1 MYIFSRFS
9 EPFSHM
15 NQSRDNFTGFFA
27 VVLAAAGSAIG
38 LGNIWRFP
46 YVMGMYGGGAFLLVY
61 LLFVLG
67 LGVPLMLSEFAI
79 GRRSQSNLVRAFVKS
94 APGTRW
100 HYIGIMGIV
109 ASLLILAFYTTIAGW
124 TLEYTVK
131 MVAGAFRDADAA
143 AVDGMLTQFIS
154 QPVMPLL
161 YQALFLATGGWIV
174 MKGVQKGI
182 ETFSKILMP
191 ILALLLLVLAVRS
204 LLLEGAS
211 EGLAFMF
218 KPDFSKLSLQG
229 ILNAL
234 GQAFFSLSLGMGCLL
249 TYGSYIKREDVLLK
263 TSLTVVFFDSFF
275 AVAAGVII
283 FPAVFSFGIAPNSG
297 VDLIFK
303 TLPMVFQLMPYGT
316 LFGTLFFVLIMIAAL
331 TSIISLL
338 EVGVSCFAEE
348 TGTSRTRATLGVM
361 AVVMLLGVLATWS
374 FGPLKDFA
382 PGGKTFFGWFDYLT
396 ANVLLPLGAMAISLF
411 VGWYW
416 TKKASVDELTNGT
429 PRHVRHVRIFFF
441 VIRYVAPLAILA
453 IFLSGVAG

>member
-1 MYIFSRFS
+1 
-9 EPFSHM
+9 M
-15 NQSRDNFTGFFA
+15 NHSRDNFTGFLA

-46 YVMGMYGGGAFLLVY
+46 YIMGMYGGGAFLLVY

-79 GRRSQSNLVRAFVKS
+79 GRRSQSNLVRAFQKS

-109 ASLLILAFYTTIAGW
+109 ASILIMAFYTTISGW
-124 TLEYTVK
+124 TLEYTLK
-131 MVAGAFRDADAA
+131 MAMGAFRGADAT
-143 AVDGMLTQFIS
+143 AVDSMLTQFIS
-154 QPVMPLL
+154 QPVMPIV
-161 YQALFLATGGWIV
+161 YQSIFLGVSGWIV
-174 MKGVQKGI
+174 MRGVQKGI

-191 ILALLLLVLAVRS
+191 LLAIILVVLAIRS
-204 LLLEGAS
+204 LLLEDAS
-211 EGLAFMF
+211 KGLAFMF
-218 KPDFSKLSLQG
+218 KPDFSKLTLQG

-234 GQAFFSLSLGMGCLL
+234 GQAFFSLSLGMGCML
-249 TYGSYIKREDVLLK
+249 TYGSYIRKDEILLK
-263 TSLTVVFFDSFF
+263 TSLAVVFFDTFF

-283 FPAVFSFGIAPNSG
+283 FPAVFSFGIAPNAG

-303 TLPMVFQLMPYGT
+303 TLPMVFQMMPFGE
-316 LFGTLFFVLIMIAAL
+316 LFGALFFILVMIAAL

-338 EVGVSCFAEE
+338 EVGVSYFVEE
-348 TGTSRTRATLGVM
+348 TGASRTKATIGVM
-361 AVVMLLGVLATWS
+361 GVVMLLGVLATWS
-374 FGPLKDFA
+374 FGPLKDTVF
-382 PGGKTFFGWFDYLT
+382 GGKTFFDWFDYLT
-396 ANVLLPLGAMAISLF
+396 ANVMLPLGAIAISLF

-429 PRHVRHVRIFFF
+429 PRHVRHVRLFFF

-453 IFLSGVAG
+453 IFVSGIVG